1 MLLTILAMPRAQD
14 IDTPGEVDDSYL
26 WDQEEVPATSWS
38 KVEDHSD

>member
-14 IDTPGEVDDSYL
+14 IDTPGDVDDSYL
-26 WDQEEVPATSWS
+26 WIQEEEPSDAWS